1 MNDVIKNEYLGKQ
14 TLDYCTECQIHHN
27 LLDKLGSQLSEE
39 KYQKLAELFKNL
51 GDPTRVKIIHA
62 LAQTEL
68 CVCDL
73 AELLKM
79 TQSAVS
85 HQLRVLRNNRLVK
98 YRKEGRTVF
107 YSLDDDHIL
116 FLFKQG
122 LAHVLHD

>member
-1 MNDVIKNEYLGKQ
+1 MEDVTRSEPGGKQ
-14 TLDYCTECQIHHN
+14 TLDYCTECQIHHS
-27 LLDKLGSQLSEE
+27 LLDKLESPLGEE
-39 KYQKLAELFKNL
+39 KYQKLAETFKNL

-73 AELLKM
+73 AKLLMM
-79 TQSAVS
+79 TQSAIS
-85 HQLRVLRNNRLVK
+85 HQLRILRNNRLVK
-98 YRKEGRTVF
+98 YRKEGRAVF